1 MHIVPQNKIKKIYN
15 EVGDDI
21 GFVHYVSH
29 LNDDMTIVNAARA
42 SFEKYKE
49 TDMTPQ
55 DVKLLKRLMSD
66 KHTSTFEHNVIVFRV
81 KVPIFVSKQHMRHRT
96 WSYSETSRRYTEENI
111 EFYLPETFRVQHE
124 NNRQA
129 SIDVKDFNPIV
140 KSVHGEKLIHEF
152 KASECLKNHSEN
164 CLRLY
169 NEMLDAGVCREQA
182 RMVLPNNL
190 YTTYWASTDLNNLL
204 KFLDLREEESAQ
216 WEIRMVAK
224 AMREFA
230 EEIWPVAMENYNLTK
245 QKRMEF
251 EQWKLQQPQ
260 QK

>member
-1 MHIVPQNKIKKIYN
+1 MHITPSDKVKKIYN

-49 TDMTPQ
+49 DEMTEQ

-111 EFYLPETFRVQHE
+111 EFYLPKNFRVQHK

-129 SIDVKDFNPIV
+129 SVEIENFNPVIH
-140 KSVHGEKLIHEF
+140 SIHGEESVYEQR
-152 KASECLKNHSEN
+152 ASELLTKHSYDCLK
-164 CLRLY
+164 LY
-169 NEMLDAGVCREQA
+169 NNMLDAGVCREQA

-245 QKRMEF
+245 QKRNEF
-251 EQWKLQQPQ
+251 EQWKQQQQ

>member
-1 MHIVPQNKIKKIYN
+1 
-15 EVGDDI
+15 
-21 GFVHYVSH
+21 
-29 LNDDMTIVNAARA
+29 
-42 SFEKYKE
+42 
-49 TDMTPQ
+49 
-55 DVKLLKRLMSD
+55 
-66 KHTSTFEHNVIVFRV
+66 
-81 KVPIFVSKQHMRHRT
+81 
-96 WSYSETSRRYTEENI
+96 
-111 EFYLPETFRVQHE
+111 
-124 NNRQA
+124 
-129 SIDVKDFNPIV
+129 
-140 KSVHGEKLIHEF
+140 
-152 KASECLKNHSEN
+152 
-164 CLRLY
+164 
-169 NEMLDAGVCREQA
+169 MLDAGVCREQA